1 MANLNPTQTQ
11 RFLDGQGKPVE
22 TPYGKLASK
31 PAQVRLPERVD
42 EAIRGVDNLSEWLRR
57 VITEAAIAEG
67 LLK

>member
-31 PAQVRLPERVD
+31 PAQVRLPEQVD
-42 EAIRGVDNLSEWLRR
+42 EAIRSVDNLSDWLRR

>member
-1 MANLNPTQTQ
+1 M
-11 RFLDGQGKPVE
+11 E

-31 PAQVRLPERVD
+31 PAQVRLPEQVE

-57 VITEAAIAEG
+57 VITEAAIKEG